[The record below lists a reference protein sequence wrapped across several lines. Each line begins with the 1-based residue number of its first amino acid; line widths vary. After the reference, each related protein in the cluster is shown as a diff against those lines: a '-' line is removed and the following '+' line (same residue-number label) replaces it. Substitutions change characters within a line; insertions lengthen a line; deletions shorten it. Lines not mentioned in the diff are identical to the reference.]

1 MIITKVSCDNMYMF
15 NNFSLDL
22 TYQKKRKHQLSEND
36 VLFDGSKIKV
46 RKNVI
51 IMGGNASGKTTFG
64 KLLCFISNYIFC
76 GQIEDGSFNINVN
89 GALYTSASH
98 YLD

>member
-22 TYQKKRKHQLSEND
+22 TYQKKRKHHLSEND

-64 KLLCFISNYIFC
+64 KLLRFISNYIFR
-76 GQIEDGSFNINVN
+76 GQVVDDFFHLS
-89 GALYTSASH
+89 
-98 YLD
+98 D

>member
-22 TYQKKRKHQLSEND
+22 TYQKKRKHHLSEND

-46 RKNVI
+46 RKNV
-51 IMGGNASGKTTFG
+51 MK
-64 KLLCFISNYIFC
+64 K
-76 GQIEDGSFNINVN
+76 V
-89 GALYTSASH
+89 
-98 YLD
+98 